1 MICKGISYTRIL
13 LLLNDILDKNQM
25 EHVFFAVYDDDDNN
39 GEFESLKR
47 KFYQQ
52 LKGKFPEFQKEQTF
66 DMKIIKGPSIEELIS
81 KAYIG
86 LGSASFI
93 RVDEVRFFPSMFL
106 LIRENDDILYKLR
119 FLQKI
124 QYPLDQ
130 KRVYR
135 MLDGKFFMD
144 VFGRSDLRINDAV
157 YHFCVLSIDSR
168 ANLWKWIT
176 LTKEHEY
183 IDQCYMD
190 ALSGNGFRGKNRRTI
205 KIYEMVDLYFGEKFV
220 LYNDASFLL
229 DDHQFNFFALF
240 IRYIE
245 ALGKSLGL
253 NVDQAQRLLQRINQ
267 KNMQYTNDD
276 LDFTIE
282 VSDVY
287 TEFSDQLEIQYLSLL
302 DIQRYSVDIS
312 GFYREDNEINET
324 EPPETIEELFDR
336 LYDFPKD
343 DKQIILNA
351 IHQDENGR
359 SYQSLLDNAMQ
370 DAYESDSYLSLHIYI
385 DPNYTKYRKRYEK
398 WFKND
403 YVYQTLD
410 QSAPEYVRNL
420 WMTSA
425 VLKNGARC
433 DIFLDGY
440 MVENFEKYISTINH
454 QYFIDQIKI
463 RKKLNLL

>member
-1 MICKGISYTRIL
+1 M
-13 LLLNDILDKNQM
+13 NNQ
-25 EHVFFAVYDDDDNN
+25 
-39 GEFESLKR
+39 
-47 KFYQQ
+47 
-52 LKGKFPEFQKEQTF
+52 
-66 DMKIIKGPSIEELIS
+66 
-81 KAYIG
+81 
-86 LGSASFI
+86 
-93 RVDEVRFFPSMFL
+93 
-106 LIRENDDILYKLR
+106 
-119 FLQKI
+119 
-124 QYPLDQ
+124 
-130 KRVYR
+130 
-135 MLDGKFFMD
+135 
-144 VFGRSDLRINDAV
+144 
-157 YHFCVLSIDSR
+157 
-168 ANLWKWIT
+168 
-176 LTKEHEY
+176 
-183 IDQCYMD
+183 
-190 ALSGNGFRGKNRRTI
+190 
-205 KIYEMVDLYFGEKFV
+205 IYEMVDLYFGEKFV
-220 LYNDASFLL
+220 LDNDASFLL

-267 KNMQYTNDD
+267 KNMQYTNYD

-312 GFYREDNEINET
+312 GFYREDNEI

-336 LYDFPKD
+336 LYDFPKN
-343 DKQIILNA
+343 DKKIILDA
-351 IHQDENGR
+351 IHQDEEGR
-359 SYQSLLDNAMQ
+359 SYQYLLDDAME
-370 DAYESDSYLSLHIYI
+370 DDEILDISLHIYI

-410 QSAPEYVRNL
+410 KSAPEYVRNL

>member
-1 MICKGISYTRIL
+1 MRFFNELVNYDLKSNITLKTRLYQKYILEIESYLGISQYHQNLFYNSNEEDTFYNDMQRYIVYQDL

-52 LKGKFPEFQKEQTF
+52 LKGKFPEFQKDQTF

-190 ALSGNGFRGKNRRTI
+190 ALSGNGFRR
-205 KIYEMVDLYFGEKFV
+205 
-220 LYNDASFLL
+220 
-229 DDHQFNFFALF
+229 
-240 IRYIE
+240 
-245 ALGKSLGL
+245 
-253 NVDQAQRLLQRINQ
+253 
-267 KNMQYTNDD
+267 
-276 LDFTIE
+276 
-282 VSDVY
+282 
-287 TEFSDQLEIQYLSLL
+287 
-302 DIQRYSVDIS
+302 
-312 GFYREDNEINET
+312 
-324 EPPETIEELFDR
+324 
-336 LYDFPKD
+336 
-343 DKQIILNA
+343 
-351 IHQDENGR
+351 
-359 SYQSLLDNAMQ
+359 
-370 DAYESDSYLSLHIYI
+370 
-385 DPNYTKYRKRYEK
+385 
-398 WFKND
+398 
-403 YVYQTLD
+403 
-410 QSAPEYVRNL
+410 
-420 WMTSA
+420 
-425 VLKNGARC
+425 
-433 DIFLDGY
+433 
-440 MVENFEKYISTINH
+440 
-454 QYFIDQIKI
+454 
-463 RKKLNLL
+463 

>member
-1 MICKGISYTRIL
+1 MRFFNELVNYDLKSNITLKTRLYQKYILEIESYLGISQYHQNLFYNSNEEDTFYNDMQRYIVYQDL

-47 KFYQQ
+47 K
-52 LKGKFPEFQKEQTF
+52 F

-190 ALSGNGFRGKNRRTI
+190 ALSGNGFRR
-205 KIYEMVDLYFGEKFV
+205 
-220 LYNDASFLL
+220 
-229 DDHQFNFFALF
+229 
-240 IRYIE
+240 
-245 ALGKSLGL
+245 
-253 NVDQAQRLLQRINQ
+253 
-267 KNMQYTNDD
+267 
-276 LDFTIE
+276 
-282 VSDVY
+282 
-287 TEFSDQLEIQYLSLL
+287 
-302 DIQRYSVDIS
+302 
-312 GFYREDNEINET
+312 
-324 EPPETIEELFDR
+324 
-336 LYDFPKD
+336 
-343 DKQIILNA
+343 
-351 IHQDENGR
+351 
-359 SYQSLLDNAMQ
+359 
-370 DAYESDSYLSLHIYI
+370 
-385 DPNYTKYRKRYEK
+385 
-398 WFKND
+398 
-403 YVYQTLD
+403 
-410 QSAPEYVRNL
+410 
-420 WMTSA
+420 
-425 VLKNGARC
+425 
-433 DIFLDGY
+433 
-440 MVENFEKYISTINH
+440 
-454 QYFIDQIKI
+454 
-463 RKKLNLL
+463 

>member
-1 MICKGISYTRIL
+1 M
-13 LLLNDILDKNQM
+13 NNQ
-25 EHVFFAVYDDDDNN
+25 
-39 GEFESLKR
+39 
-47 KFYQQ
+47 
-52 LKGKFPEFQKEQTF
+52 
-66 DMKIIKGPSIEELIS
+66 
-81 KAYIG
+81 
-86 LGSASFI
+86 
-93 RVDEVRFFPSMFL
+93 
-106 LIRENDDILYKLR
+106 
-119 FLQKI
+119 
-124 QYPLDQ
+124 
-130 KRVYR
+130 
-135 MLDGKFFMD
+135 
-144 VFGRSDLRINDAV
+144 
-157 YHFCVLSIDSR
+157 
-168 ANLWKWIT
+168 
-176 LTKEHEY
+176 
-183 IDQCYMD
+183 
-190 ALSGNGFRGKNRRTI
+190 
-205 KIYEMVDLYFGEKFV
+205 IYEMVDLYFGEKFV

-276 LDFTIE
+276 LD
-282 VSDVY
+282 
-287 TEFSDQLEIQYLSLL
+287 
-302 DIQRYSVDIS
+302 
-312 GFYREDNEINET
+312 NEINET

-336 LYDFPKD
+336 LYDFPKN
-343 DKQIILNA
+343 DKKIILDA
-351 IHQDENGR
+351 IHQDEEGR
-359 SYQSLLDNAMQ
+359 SYQYLLDDAME
-370 DAYESDSYLSLHIYI
+370 DDEILDISLHIYI

>member
-1 MICKGISYTRIL
+1 M
-13 LLLNDILDKNQM
+13 NNQ
-25 EHVFFAVYDDDDNN
+25 
-39 GEFESLKR
+39 
-47 KFYQQ
+47 
-52 LKGKFPEFQKEQTF
+52 
-66 DMKIIKGPSIEELIS
+66 
-81 KAYIG
+81 
-86 LGSASFI
+86 
-93 RVDEVRFFPSMFL
+93 
-106 LIRENDDILYKLR
+106 
-119 FLQKI
+119 
-124 QYPLDQ
+124 
-130 KRVYR
+130 
-135 MLDGKFFMD
+135 
-144 VFGRSDLRINDAV
+144 
-157 YHFCVLSIDSR
+157 
-168 ANLWKWIT
+168 
-176 LTKEHEY
+176 
-183 IDQCYMD
+183 
-190 ALSGNGFRGKNRRTI
+190 
-205 KIYEMVDLYFGEKFV
+205 IYEMVDLYFGEKFV

-276 LDFTIE
+276 LDFSIE
-282 VSDVY
+282 ISDDY

-302 DIQRYSVDIS
+302 DIRRYSVDIS
-312 GFYREDNEINET
+312 GFYREDNET
-324 EPPETIEELFDR
+324 DPPGTIEELFDR

-343 DKQIILNA
+343 DKKIILDA

-359 SYQSLLDNAMQ
+359 SYQYLLNDAMEDDESLNV
-370 DAYESDSYLSLHIYI
+370 SLHIYI

-403 YVYQTLD
+403 NVYQTID

-440 MVENFEKYISTINH
+440 WIEAFEKYISTINH

>member
-1 MICKGISYTRIL
+1 MTTEKKQNENQSSPQNQEAAQTESVTLTPEEKKQELLSVLLEKGKQSKNQLTYTMIADVLENT
-13 LLLNDILDKNQM
+13 DLDKNQM

-93 RVDEVRFFPSMFL
+93 RVDEGSFFPSMFL

-190 ALSGNGFRGKNRRTI
+190 ALSGNGFRR
-205 KIYEMVDLYFGEKFV
+205 
-220 LYNDASFLL
+220 
-229 DDHQFNFFALF
+229 
-240 IRYIE
+240 
-245 ALGKSLGL
+245 
-253 NVDQAQRLLQRINQ
+253 
-267 KNMQYTNDD
+267 
-276 LDFTIE
+276 
-282 VSDVY
+282 
-287 TEFSDQLEIQYLSLL
+287 
-302 DIQRYSVDIS
+302 
-312 GFYREDNEINET
+312 
-324 EPPETIEELFDR
+324 
-336 LYDFPKD
+336 
-343 DKQIILNA
+343 
-351 IHQDENGR
+351 
-359 SYQSLLDNAMQ
+359 
-370 DAYESDSYLSLHIYI
+370 
-385 DPNYTKYRKRYEK
+385 
-398 WFKND
+398 
-403 YVYQTLD
+403 
-410 QSAPEYVRNL
+410 
-420 WMTSA
+420 
-425 VLKNGARC
+425 
-433 DIFLDGY
+433 
-440 MVENFEKYISTINH
+440 
-454 QYFIDQIKI
+454 
-463 RKKLNLL
+463 